1 MSVTGNL
8 GVAGGPQAFG
18 GHGSMHGMIPDWK
31 GFAARPELGIWDLQE
46 DRRRWEDMAA
56 CMGDYL
62 TGKAL

>member
-1 MSVTGNL
+1 
-8 GVAGGPQAFG
+8 
-18 GHGSMHGMIPDWK
+18 MHGMIPDWK